1 MWRYL
6 TQKHA
11 EEILF
16 FSAWFCVGCGA
27 LYHSHLWRKEN
38 MSDITLTI
46 DGQSITVPQGTT
58 ILQAA
63 EQIHKNIPTICYHAH
78 FTAPSLCRMCV
89 VEVEK
94 SRVLVQACSRECE
107 NGMVVQTDTPRVMQ
121 ARKVILELLNSAVDV
136 SESPEIQKLAQEY
149 GADVARFAEGKRR
162 AHPLHDDNPF
172 YLRDYSK
179 CILCWLC
186 VQACGEDVQWTF
198 AITKAGRGFD
208 ARIATFFDKPIPE
221 STCVYCGNCVQAC
234 PTGALKSKRK
244 FWIETGRDV
253 NELVR
258 HSRLERKRK

>member
-1 MWRYL
+1 
-6 TQKHA
+6 
-11 EEILF
+11 
-16 FSAWFCVGCGA
+16 
-27 LYHSHLWRKEN
+27 

-46 DGQSITVPQGTT
+46 DEQTISVPQGTT

-63 EQIHKNIPTICYHAH
+63 AKLDKTIPTICYHEH

-107 NGMVVQTDTPRVMQ
+107 EGMVVQTNSPRVRA
-121 ARKVILELLNSAVDV
+121 ARKMILELLNSAVDL
-136 SESPEIQKLAQEY
+136 SDAPEIQALMREY
-149 GADVARFAEGKRR
+149 GAEAARFDEAKRR
-162 AHPLHDDNPF
+162 ELPLLDDNPF
-172 YLRDYSK
+172 YIRDYSK
-179 CILCWLC
+179 CILCWRC

-221 STCVYCGNCVQAC
+221 TTCVYCGNCVQAC
-234 PTGALKSKRK
+234 PTGALKAKRE
-244 FWIETGRDV
+244 FWIQAGRDV

-258 HSRLERKRK
+258 RSRLEKRRKTQDG